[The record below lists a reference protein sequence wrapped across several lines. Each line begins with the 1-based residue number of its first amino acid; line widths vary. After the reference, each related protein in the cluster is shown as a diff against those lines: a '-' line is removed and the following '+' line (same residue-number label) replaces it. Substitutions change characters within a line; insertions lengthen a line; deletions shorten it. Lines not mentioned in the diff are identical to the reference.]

1 MKTIAGVVL
10 SIFLASSGWAESKD
24 DRSAPLQ
31 ITLKAER
38 IVTDANGSETAVA
51 DNTAE
56 PGGLVQYRASY
67 HNRGVL
73 ALRSVA
79 PTLPIPAG
87 MLVVPDSARPAP
99 VWASLD
105 GHTFERLP
113 IRRIER
119 LADGTAISR
128 EVPVS
133 EFRALRW
140 DAGIL
145 VPGDTFVVAVRT
157 RVDAASR

>member
-1 MKTIAGVVL
+1 ML
-10 SIFLASSGWAESKD
+10 LASSGWAGPKGE
-24 DRSAPLQ
+24 RSTPLQ
-31 ITLKAER
+31 ITLEAGR
-38 IVTDANGSETAVA
+38 VVTDANGRETAIT

-73 ALRSVA
+73 TLKSVA
-79 PTLPIPAG
+79 PTLPIPVG
-87 MLVVPDSARPAP
+87 MFVVPDSAFPAP
-99 VWASLD
+99 AWASLD
-105 GHTFERLP
+105 GRTFERLP

-119 LADGTAISR
+119 LADGTAVSR
-128 EVPVS
+128 EVPAS

-140 DAGIL
+140 DAGTL
-145 VPGDTFVVAVRT
+145 APGDTFVVAVRT